1 MVEKGKLTNSE
12 IELLVKKV
20 QQGDQGAFA
29 KVYDALIDQIY
40 RYVFYRVK
48 DEEAEDI
55 VENVFLKVWENI
67 RKYKDEKGK
76 SFSAW
81 VFRIAHNLV
90 VDHYRSAKDRKVE
103 ELDFNM
109 ADENREHNPIKTTE
123 TGIDQEVLKKALDK
137 LKSPYKEVII
147 YKFINELSNSEIAEI
162 LDKNESSLRVL
173 QFRALAMLKKE
184 LEGMGANYRF

>member
-1 MVEKGKLTNSE
+1 MGEENKMKNEE
-12 IELLVKKV
+12 IERLVKKV
-20 QQGDQGAFA
+20 QNGDQVAFA

-67 RKYKDEKGK
+67 RKYKDAKGK

-90 VDHYRSAKDRKVE
+90 VDHYRAAKDRNFD
-103 ELDFNM
+103 ELDSNM
-109 ADENREHNPIKTTE
+109 PDHNREHNPIKTTE
-123 TGIDQEVLKKALDK
+123 NTIDQNVLKIALDK
-137 LKSPYKEVII
+137 LKSPYREVII
-147 YKFINELSNSEIAEI
+147 YKFINELSNAEIAEI
-162 LDKNESSLRVL
+162 LDKNEGSLRVL
-173 QFRALAMLKKE
+173 QFRALQMLKNE
-184 LEGMGANYRF
+184 LEEMGAKYDF

>member
-1 MVEKGKLTNSE
+1 MVEKGKLTTSE

-76 SFSAW
+76 SFSSW

-90 VDHYRSAKDRKVE
+90 VDHYRGAKDRKVE

-123 TGIDQEVLKKALDK
+123 NSIDQKVLKMALDK

-184 LEGMGANYRF
+184 LEEMGANYRF

>member
-1 MVEKGKLTNSE
+1 MMEDSKIKNSE
-12 IELLVKKV
+12 IEALVKKV
-20 QQGDQGAFA
+20 QQGDQNAFA

-48 DEEAEDI
+48 DDDAEDI

-67 RKYKDEKGK
+67 RKYRLEEGK

-90 VDHYRSAKDRKVE
+90 VDHYRAAKDKNFD
-103 ELDFNM
+103 ELDLNT
-109 ADENREHNPIKTTE
+109 ADEKREHNPVKTTE
-123 TGIDQEVLKKALDK
+123 NIIDQKFLKMALGK
-137 LKSPYKEVII
+137 LKYPYKDVII
-147 YKFINELSNSEIAEI
+147 YKFVNELSNKEVAEI
-162 LDKNESSLRVL
+162 LDKNEGSLRVL

-184 LEGMGANYRF
+184 LEEIGAHYDF